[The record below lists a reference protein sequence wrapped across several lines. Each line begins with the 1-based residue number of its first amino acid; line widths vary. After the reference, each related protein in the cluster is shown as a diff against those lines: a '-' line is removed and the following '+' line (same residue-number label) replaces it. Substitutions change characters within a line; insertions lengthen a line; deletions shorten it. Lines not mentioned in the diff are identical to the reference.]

1 MTAAA
6 DTTLPPA
13 TDDSRAARVKTLAES
28 AVGTIAIA
36 LAIVILVGAVWVG
49 GTFFSNSN
57 IALIGSFVAIPIVV
71 GTCSAFALLGGVV
84 DLSIGSMVGFSA
96 TMFALLSTHHWNPLL
111 AAVVCVV
118 LGAVCGTINA
128 VAIVTFGADPIAAT
142 LGMLTVLRG
151 LCTVINGNTGAISYL
166 NAGFYAFTQR
176 KIGPFPI
183 LFVIAV
189 VLVGLATLVVTKT
202 RLGRHV
208 RAVGGDERAARRAG
222 ISVPRIRYGALI
234 VSAVGASIGGVLY
247 MGQLGGSS
255 NLLGTGLEFQVYA
268 ALMIGGYSILRGGVG
283 NPAGGVMGLLVV
295 AGVSNLLDVKAIN
308 PYYTNLIVG
317 VLLLAAVLL
326 DRLRGGDSY
335 E

>member
-13 TDDSRAARVKTLAES
+13 VDDSRSARMKTLAES

-36 LAIVILVGAVWVG
+36 LAVVILVGAVWVG

-96 TMFALLSTHHWNPLL
+96 TMFALLSSHHWNPLL

-118 LGAVCGTINA
+118 LGAICGAINA

-151 LCTVINGNTGAISYL
+151 LCTVINGNTGAITYL

-189 VLVGLATLVVTKT
+189 VLVVLATVVVAKT

-222 ISVPRIRYGALI
+222 ISVTRVRYGALI

-317 VLLLAAVLL
+317 VLLLTAVLL